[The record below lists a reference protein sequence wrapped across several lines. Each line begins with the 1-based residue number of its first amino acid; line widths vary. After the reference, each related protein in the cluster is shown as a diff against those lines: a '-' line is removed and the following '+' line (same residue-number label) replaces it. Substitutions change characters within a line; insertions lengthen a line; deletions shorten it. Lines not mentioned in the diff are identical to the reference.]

1 MRRTAIVIGYFC
13 VISTLAWGAES
24 SSNFEKYWPT
34 WRGPNAT
41 GVAPEADPPMEWSEN
56 KNVRWKI
63 SIPGKGHSSPIVWGD
78 HVFVTTAIETDKPID
93 PRLIEAAQQRQQ
105 NRFGHFGRREGSRPR
120 EDDRHSPRRGD
131 DDGPPRREEGVR
143 GSEGQRSSFMRGVQP
158 TKIYHFDI
166 LALNRGDGRIVWQ
179 RTAHEAF
186 PHEGTHNEGS
196 WASNSLVTDGES
208 IYAYFGSRGL
218 YSYDM
223 QGNSKWEKD
232 FGNMTIKL
240 GFGEGSSPVLY
251 GETIIVNWDH
261 EGQSFIIAL
270 DKKTGQERW
279 KVNRDEPTS
288 WSTPIVVEHNGRPQ
302 VITSATNATRSY
314 NLATGE
320 LIWECGGMTMN
331 TIPSPV
337 SAKGMVYVTSGFRGN
352 ALQAIHLA
360 SAFGDISGNEKAV
373 VWEYHRDT
381 PYTPSPL
388 LYGDKLYFLKR
399 NDSILSCFNASTG
412 QSYYGPQRMEG
423 IEGNVFAS
431 PVGAANR
438 VYLSGGNGTTLVI
451 KHGPQFEVIAQNVL
465 DSSFTASPAIVDNEI
480 YLRGD
485 KYLYCIAAN

>member
-1 MRRTAIVIGYFC
+1 M
-13 VISTLAWGAES
+13 
-24 SSNFEKYWPT
+24 K
-34 WRGPNAT
+34 
-41 GVAPEADPPMEWSEN
+41 GV
-56 KNVRWKI
+56 
-63 SIPGKGHSSPIVWGD
+63 H
-78 HVFVTTAIETDKPID
+78 
-93 PRLIEAAQQRQQ
+93 
-105 NRFGHFGRREGSRPR
+105 
-120 EDDRHSPRRGD
+120 
-131 DDGPPRREEGVR
+131 
-143 GSEGQRSSFMRGVQP
+143 
-158 TKIYHFDI
+158 
-166 LALNRGDGRIVWQ
+166 
-179 RTAHEAF
+179 
-186 PHEGTHNEGS
+186 
-196 WASNSLVTDGES
+196 
-208 IYAYFGSRGL
+208 
-218 YSYDM
+218 
-223 QGNSKWEKD
+223 
-232 FGNMTIKL
+232 
-240 GFGEGSSPVLY
+240 PVLY

-270 DKKTGQERW
+270 DKKTGQEHW

-302 VITSATNATRSY
+302 VITSATNATRGY

-373 VWEYHRDT
+373 AWEYHRDT

-412 QSYYGPQRMEG
+412 QAYYGPQRMEG

-485 KYLYCIAAN
+485 KYLYCIATN